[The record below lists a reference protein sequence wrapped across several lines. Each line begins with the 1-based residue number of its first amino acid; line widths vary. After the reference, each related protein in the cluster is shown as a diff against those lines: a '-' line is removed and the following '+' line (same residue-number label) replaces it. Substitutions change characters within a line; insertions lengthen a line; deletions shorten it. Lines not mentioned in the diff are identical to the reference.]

1 MAGRG
6 REGDFF
12 ISYTQADRAW
22 AEWIAWLLEEDHH
35 RVLIQA
41 WDFVGGSNWV
51 QRMRDGVLGA
61 GRTVA
66 VLSPDYLQSEFG
78 TAEWT
83 AAWSTDPLAAER
95 AGALHPRGIFHA
107 GMAPARDPKYTV
119 IPQRQRLQ
127 CPAHD
132 FQRTERM
139 VSGERVS
146 AARRKPAPDDH
157 TGGKRE

>member
-6 REGDFF
+6 REWDFF
-12 ISYTQADRAW
+12 ISYTQADRTW

-41 WDFVGGSNWV
+41 WDFVWGGSNWV

-95 AGALHPRGIFHA
+95 AGALHPRGHLPRRDGA
-107 GMAPARDPKYTV
+107 GPRPQVHGDPAAPAASV
-119 IPQRQRLQ
+119 
-127 CPAHD
+127 PA
-132 FQRTERM
+132 
-139 VSGERVS
+139 S
-146 AARRKPAPDDH
+146 
-157 TGGKRE
+157 